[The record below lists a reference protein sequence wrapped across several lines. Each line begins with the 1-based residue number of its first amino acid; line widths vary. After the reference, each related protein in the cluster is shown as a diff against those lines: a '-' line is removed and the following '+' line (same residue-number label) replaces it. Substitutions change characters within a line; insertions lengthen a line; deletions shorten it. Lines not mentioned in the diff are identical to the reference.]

1 MNSKIFVNSMISAA
15 LLSFQV
21 SALEQVV
28 TSDQTHIKMA
38 AASTESIAINYETL
52 TPASKGVNAFT
63 QWIFYDASVLS
74 VSINNMFFGSLG
86 AAVAQADI
94 DDFDNN
100 PDTDT
105 YLILSWLDL
114 TFKSAWPGEYPV
126 SIYNI
131 DVSTKKSFTGS
142 SQINLLRDENNAVR
156 GTTYRPM
163 TINIVDISS
172 G

>member
-1 MNSKIFVNSMISAA
+1 MYSKQLVITMISAV
-15 LLSFQV
+15 LLSGQA

-28 TSDQTHIKMA
+28 TPDQTRVEMT
-38 AASTESIAINYETL
+38 STSTVSVAVNYETL

-63 QWIFYDASVLS
+63 QWVFYDASVLS
-74 VSINNMFFGSLG
+74 VSVNAMYSGALG
-86 AAVAQADI
+86 DAIAQADI
-94 DDFDNN
+94 DDLDND
-100 PDTDT
+100 PSTDT
-105 YLILSWLDL
+105 YFILSWLDL

-126 SIYNI
+126 SIYNL
-131 DVSTKKSFTGS
+131 DVSTKKSSTGS